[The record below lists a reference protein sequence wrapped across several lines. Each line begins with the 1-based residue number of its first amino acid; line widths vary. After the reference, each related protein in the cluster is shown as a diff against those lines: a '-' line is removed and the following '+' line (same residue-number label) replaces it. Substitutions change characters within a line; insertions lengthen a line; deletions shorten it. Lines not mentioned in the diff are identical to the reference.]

1 MDKLKEILFE
11 TALTERDELIWMMQH
26 GDESAEKIEEQR
38 SRFKTAYG
46 IIEQAGLEIEYADW
60 LEEKM
65 K

>member
-11 TALTERDELIWMMQH
+11 TALTARDELVWMMQH
-26 GDESAEKIEEQR
+26 SDESAEKIEEQR
-38 SRFKTAYG
+38 ARFKTAYG

>member
-11 TALTERDELIWMMQH
+11 TTLTERDELIWMMQH
-26 GDESAEKIEEQR
+26 AEESAEKIELQR
-38 SRFKTAYG
+38 ARFKTAYG
-46 IIEQAGLEIEYADW
+46 IIEQAGLEFEYADW

>member
-26 GDESAEKIEEQR
+26 AEESAEKIEAQR
-38 SRFKTAYG
+38 ARFKTAYG

>member
-11 TALTERDELIWMMQH
+11 TTLTERDELIWMMQH
-26 GDESAEKIEEQR
+26 AEESAEKIELQR
-38 SRFKTAYG
+38 ARFKTAYG
-46 IIEQAGLEIEYADW
+46 IIEQAGLELEYADW

>member
-11 TALTERDELIWMMQH
+11 TTLTERDELVWMMQH
-26 GDESAEKIEEQR
+26 AEESAEKIEAQR
-38 SRFKTAYG
+38 ARFKTAYG

>member
-11 TALTERDELIWMMQH
+11 TALTERDELVWMMQH
-26 GDESAEKIEEQR
+26 SDENAEKIEEQR
-38 SRFKTAYG
+38 ARFKTAYG

>member
-11 TALTERDELIWMMQH
+11 TTLTERDELVWMMQH
-26 GDESAEKIEEQR
+26 AEESAEKIEAQR
-38 SRFKTAYG
+38 ARFKTAYG
-46 IIEQAGLEIEYADW
+46 IIEQAGLEFEYADW

>member
-11 TALTERDELIWMMQH
+11 TTLTERDELIWMMQH
-26 GDESAEKIEEQR
+26 AEESAEKIEAQR
-38 SRFKTAYG
+38 ARFKTAYG
-46 IIEQAGLEIEYADW
+46 IIEQAGLELEYADW

>member
-11 TALTERDELIWMMQH
+11 TTLTERDELIWMMQH
-26 GDESAEKIEEQR
+26 AEESAEKIELQR
-38 SRFKTAYG
+38 ARFKTAYG

>member
-1 MDKLKEILFE
+1 MEKLKEILFE
-11 TALTERDELIWMMQH
+11 TALTERDELVWMMQH
-26 GDESAEKIEEQR
+26 RDESAEKIEEQR
-38 SRFKTAYG
+38 ARFKTAYG

>member
-11 TALTERDELIWMMQH
+11 TTLTERDELIWMMQH
-26 GDESAEKIEEQR
+26 AEESAEKIEAQR
-38 SRFKTAYG
+38 ARFKTAYG